1 MCPPQAHYFY
11 NRYFNKDMDDVFI
24 HTLVANHN
32 EENGAPNNGPNVGAV
47 CAAQRAVNGRFGK
60 RLAYRYCIE
69 RVVHL
74 RERHTTFSWLIS
86 REGVFW
92 LPRWKQLWADEGVW
106 DEIGRENPF
115 ALAYRWRPEPK
126 WDELKALFG
135 EPDNEGMTSSSENAS
150 LGSDSTLQATILDIQ
165 DYDAEVSS
173 ASSVP
178 KSA

>member
-32 EENGAPNNGPNVGAV
+32 KENGAPNNGPNVGAV
-47 CAAQRAVNGRFGK
+47 CAAQRAVNGRFVSNIN
-60 RLAYRYCIE
+60 LDC
-69 RVVHL
+69 L
-74 RERHTTFSWLIS
+74 
-86 REGVFW
+86 
-92 LPRWKQLWADEGVW
+92 Q
-106 DEIGRENPF
+106 ENPF

-126 WDELKALFG
+126 WNELKALFG
-135 EPDNEGMTSSSENAS
+135 EPDNEGMVSSSENAS
-150 LGSDSTLQATILDIQ
+150 LGSDSTSQATILDIQ